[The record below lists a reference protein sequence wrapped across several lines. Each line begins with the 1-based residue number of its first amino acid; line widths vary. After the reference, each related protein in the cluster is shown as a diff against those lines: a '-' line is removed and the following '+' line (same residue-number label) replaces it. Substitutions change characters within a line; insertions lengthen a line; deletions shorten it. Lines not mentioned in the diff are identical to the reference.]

1 MDNLRYKAR
10 LVAMG
15 YTQTYEVDYSEIFA
29 LQSNMDSIATIIAL
43 AAHYGWDLQQ
53 YDVKNAFLHGNLEE
67 ETYIKVSGFKDTF
80 PKFQFADLQKFY
92 MASNNLHRYDLGD
105 SQRQ

>member
-1 MDNLRYKAR
+1 MYRIDGSLDKYKAR

-67 ETYIKVSGFKDTF
+67 EIYKVAKRRF
-80 PKFQFADLQKFY
+80 L
-92 MASNNLHRYDLGD
+92 
-105 SQRQ
+105 

>member
-67 ETYIKVSGFKDTF
+67 EIYWGFKEMI
-80 PKFQFADLQKFY
+80 PVDLRKHGL
-92 MASNNLHRYDLGD
+92 SDCGD
-105 SQRQ
+105 KPLAAHNCQIKS